1 MKADAARKLLVAQH
15 ARIRGDLNRCSALV
29 QRLRDGGPVNAE
41 LDQWITQLRTDFED
55 HNTTETA
62 LIVPLLRDSSGW
74 GTRLVD
80 RMLEEHV
87 AEHAAF
93 WAQLGGSREQLA
105 ACMTDLVEELDAHM
119 AAEERTFL
127 SPLVLREEVITRHR
141 RHEPEIA
148 AARSASP
155 NAGAGRGTERAEHQT
170 NPRDMPQ
177 LAGKREKDRQ

>member
-1 MKADAARKLLVAQH
+1 MKADAARKILVAQH

-29 QRLRDGGPVNAE
+29 RRLRDGEPVNVE
-41 LDQWITQLRTDFED
+41 LDQSLAQLRTDFEE
-55 HNTTETA
+55 HNMTETE

-93 WAQLGGSREQLA
+93 WAQLGGSTDQLA

-127 SPLVLREEVITRHR
+127 SPLVLREEVISRHR
-141 RHEPEIA
+141 RHEP
-148 AARSASP
+148 R
-155 NAGAGRGTERAEHQT
+155 
-170 NPRDMPQ
+170 
-177 LAGKREKDRQ
+177 